1 MELKTTQEDKTHK
14 QSRNW
19 VLTQSRKERRER
31 ERERGN
37 LAFETFA
44 IMSQSDLQNG
54 DDVFVNS
61 RSSERG
67 ENVKKIN
74 DS

>member
-19 VLTQSRKERRER
+19 VLTQSRKEQR

-37 LAFETFA
+37 LAFEAFA

-61 RSSERG
+61 RSSER
-67 ENVKKIN
+67 EVNV
-74 DS
+74 